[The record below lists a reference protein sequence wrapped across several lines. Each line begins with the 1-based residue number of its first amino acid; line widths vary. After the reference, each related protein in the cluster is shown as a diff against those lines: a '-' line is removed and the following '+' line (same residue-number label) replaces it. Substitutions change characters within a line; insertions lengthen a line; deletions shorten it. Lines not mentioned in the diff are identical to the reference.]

1 LQLIDH
7 DDALIDGTGLRAFIA
22 TSAVLVCDIVEPIG
36 SLIKALIG
44 TFQPTERTLGAEVET
59 DHGALILR
67 RAAFEGLV
75 ARLAL
80 RPQLEMAFDSRNRGA
95 FHELEPFW
103 QNRNLMLPFNS
114 LTRLHCPYAFPH
126 FVIRLARSLSTGR
139 LFRVLM
145 VQIFFDSL
153 NPDDIRIDA
162 GDGAKGFLV
171 REVIPENPKTAK
183 TEIA

>member
-1 LQLIDH
+1 MNITALAFFLLRPFGVLVRIGFVSIPRAAVVCKLQLIDH
-7 DDALIDGTGLRAFIA
+7 DDALIDGAGLRALIA
-22 TSAVLVCDIVEPIG
+22 TGAVLVCDIVKSIG
-36 SLIKALIG
+36 SLIKALVG
-44 TFQPTERTLGAEVET
+44 TFQPTERAFGAEVET

-67 RAAFEGLV
+67 RAAFEGFV

-114 LTRLHCPYAFPH
+114 LTRLHCPYVFPY
-126 FVIRLARSLSTGR
+126 FIIRLARSLSAGR

-145 VQIFFDSL
+145 V
-153 NPDDIRIDA
+153 
-162 GDGAKGFLV
+162 
-171 REVIPENPKTAK
+171 
-183 TEIA
+183 

>member
-1 LQLIDH
+1 
-7 DDALIDGTGLRAFIA
+7 
-22 TSAVLVCDIVEPIG
+22 
-36 SLIKALIG
+36 
-44 TFQPTERTLGAEVET
+44 
-59 DHGALILR
+59 
-67 RAAFEGLV
+67 
-75 ARLAL
+75 
-80 RPQLEMAFDSRNRGA
+80 
-95 FHELEPFW
+95 
-103 QNRNLMLPFNS
+103 MLPFNP
-114 LTRLHCPYAFPH
+114 LTRLHRPYAFPH

-153 NPDDIRIDA
+153 NPDDVRIDA